1 MTSAENEP
9 VQLENQSRKLLD
21 CEKRLEEQAAKQ
33 EKVNELRMWEGEE
46 ARREI
51 MSLKRELKEKAE
63 ELRSS
68 ELRLELEVKAQ
79 NELMLRTTDEHQR
92 ELAEA
97 RKTLIDQHAAI
108 NMQRRMDGAKD
119 GNTARQV
126 VELQGT
132 VNLLRSALK
141 EQEMQTKQAQEEV
154 LALKPHC
161 EARKIQEENMKN
173 VIRQLT
179 AHKQWA
185 DSEINKYK
193 QVVPV
198 KLWIL
203 F

>member
-79 NELMLRTTDEHQR
+79 NELMLRTTD
-92 ELAEA
+92 
-97 RKTLIDQHAAI
+97 
-108 NMQRRMDGAKD
+108 
-119 GNTARQV
+119 
-126 VELQGT
+126 
-132 VNLLRSALK
+132 
-141 EQEMQTKQAQEEV
+141 
-154 LALKPHC
+154 
-161 EARKIQEENMKN
+161 
-173 VIRQLT
+173 
-179 AHKQWA
+179 
-185 DSEINKYK
+185 
-193 QVVPV
+193 
-198 KLWIL
+198 
-203 F
+203 